1 MTPAQQRLQQALAA
15 EHAAVYGYDVLG
27 PRLTGAEQTA
37 ARNAEQAH
45 RDRRDAL
52 TLALTKQRVTPV
64 AAAPGYALP
73 RPVTDRASALR
84 LAVSLEE
91 RTAEAWGAGLPA
103 LSAAQRRQAIEA
115 ISDCAVRATRWRRVA
130 RITPATVPFPG
141 RP

>member
-1 MTPAQQRLQQALAA
+1 MTPAQHRLQQALAA

-37 ARNAEQAH
+37 ARHAEQAH

-52 TLALTKQRVTPV
+52 TLILTKQHVTPV

-73 RPVTDRASALR
+73 HPVTNRAAALR

-91 RTAEAWGAGLPA
+91 RTAEAWGAGLPD
-103 LSAAQRRQAIEA
+103 LSTAQRKQALDA
-115 ISDCAVRATRWRRVA
+115 VSDCAVRATRWRRKA
-130 RITPATVPFPG
+130 RITPVTVPFPG

>member
-1 MTPAQQRLQQALAA
+1 MTAAQHRLQQALAA

-27 PRLTGAEQTA
+27 ARLTGAEQTA

-52 TLALTKQRVTPV
+52 TLALSRQHVTPV

-73 RPVTDRASALR
+73 HPVTDRATALR

-91 RTAEAWGAGLPA
+91 RTGQAWGAGLPA
-103 LSAAQRRQAIEA
+103 LSAAQRKQALDA
-115 ISDCAVRATRWRRVA
+115 MCDCAVRATRWRRTA
-130 RITPATVPFPG
+130 GITPVTIPFPG

>member
-1 MTPAQQRLQQALAA
+1 MTPAQHRLQQALAA

-27 PRLTGAEQTA
+27 PRLTGTEQTA

-52 TLALTKQRVTPV
+52 TLALTKQHVTPV

-73 RPVTDRASALR
+73 QPVTDRASALR
-84 LAVSLEE
+84 LAVTLEE
-91 RTAEAWGAGLPA
+91 RTAKAWGAGLPA
-103 LSAAQRRQAIEA
+103 LSAAQRKQAVDA
-115 ISDCAVRATRWRRVA
+115 VSDCAVWATRWRRTA
-130 RITPATVPFPG
+130 GMAPTTVPFPG